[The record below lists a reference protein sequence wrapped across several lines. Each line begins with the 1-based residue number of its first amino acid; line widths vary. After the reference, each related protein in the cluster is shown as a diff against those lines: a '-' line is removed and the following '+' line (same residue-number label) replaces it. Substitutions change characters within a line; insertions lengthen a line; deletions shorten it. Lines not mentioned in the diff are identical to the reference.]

1 MTARP
6 TPHLLGDPGA
16 ATVGNSVHCRE
27 QCPLPQPF
35 RGTPRAH
42 LHCLPG
48 WPLSLLAIKTL
59 KQLAIL
65 TCVETEA
72 CCGGALTGVPVWR
85 WGTPVLGSVSLN
97 KTKTS
102 AG

>member
-1 MTARP
+1 MLVTARL

-16 ATVGNSVHCRE
+16 ATVGNSVHRRS
-27 QCPLPQPF
+27 PSGDPTGPPALPARLAP
-35 RGTPRAH
+35 
-42 LHCLPG
+42 
-48 WPLSLLAIKTL
+48 SLLVIKTL

-85 WGTPVLGSVSLN
+85 WGTPVLGLVSLN